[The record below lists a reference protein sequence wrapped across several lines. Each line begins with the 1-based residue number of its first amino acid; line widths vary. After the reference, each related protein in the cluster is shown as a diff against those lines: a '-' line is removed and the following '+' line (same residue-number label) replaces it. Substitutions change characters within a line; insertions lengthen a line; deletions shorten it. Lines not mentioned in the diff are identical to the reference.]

1 MERWYLRRCTRLEI
15 LFRAL
20 LHICFFPQARTSS
33 VELIKQSAV
42 SILQQQRRDGQTVGA
57 RDRILG
63 LWWCWW
69 VEECEGCWD
78 GVGRIL
84 AAWLH

>member
-1 MERWYLRRCTRLEI
+1 MVPASMHSSKI
-15 LFRAL
+15 LSRAL

-33 VELIKQSAV
+33 VELIKRSAV

-57 RDRILG
+57 REGILG
-63 LWWCWW
+63 LCWW